1 MTFDNFENNFYN
13 IELIARILKLFFQKC
28 KMFNFFQDSYL
39 TPVRQNNPACISPHG
54 RDLFAPTF
62 RPRPGS
68 TSTPTAP
75 PRPPVSTPI
84 HTPFTQAEKNK
95 PTSCH
100 DCSAYDCSC
109 LFGSS
114 VNAVAGSS
122 PSSVVIMKEKPKR
135 RQESIGENSAQGKT
149 NKR

>member
-1 MTFDNFENNFYN
+1 M
-13 IELIARILKLFFQKC
+13 LKLFLSTNLKC
-28 KMFNFFQDSYL
+28 LIFQDSYL
-39 TPVRQNNPACISPHG
+39 TPVGQKNQVCISPHG

-84 HTPFTQAEKNK
+84 QMPLTQAEKNE

-109 LFGSS
+109 LSGLS

-122 PSSVVIMKEKPKR
+122 PSSVVIVREKPKR
-135 RQESIGENSAQGKT
+135 RQKSIGENSAQGKT